1 MEKFLSAALAPRAKR
16 KAPTGQRDENGLALD
31 NTSIASKRPRPRRQP
46 ESNSKTLTTTAND
59 SPKPAQVKQETTKSK
74 DPVQTTAESSS
85 LPSFRAV
92 MAGQGASSGPTR
104 TRILCEKAEATIKEG
119 RFEDGLKLLT
129 RALISCACQAPVRRQ
144 FKQAGVPLEAIDPIG
159 QCSCRDFIAAAKAR
173 RKRPGP
179 VGSIKPPSSSGT
191 ETSTP
196 GDNGP
201 FPVSELDLTAVHRL
215 ATDGASCMCGSGR
228 VRCTLPDHLD
238 TLDRLAAVA
247 IKLGEVELA
256 CQASQWYI
264 DLAPHQAQGYLHL
277 AKAILLRE
285 EKEPG
290 SPSSKTPTATKKPK
304 KTDARF
310 VALCIYNHGRHNVRK
325 HGDPESPFLNVL
337 TRCCRQ
343 YSRGDFL
350 PELPLET
357 AEAILQQLSLPELL
371 ACLRVSKRWAAA
383 LRRVR
388 LCLPAVDIPG
398 AKFSQ
403 KKPQRQP
410 PLKGLSKLLRS
421 MPGLQARHLRIWFR
435 SSPGPQYAPFVEGAL
450 RHFQPHAECVELSTW
465 WCDQGPVEPPQ
476 SAQYGREP
484 SWSRLGM
491 SPARAI
497 TSRCRKLVLRGVDD
511 NSLSSITGIISW
523 ASESLEH
530 LELIGRFNEI
540 VIFPLPRL
548 RVLKAVGG
556 VWSNKIGLSLLP
568 SICVAAPQLE
578 QLWLE
583 KVSIDGL
590 NMSPPSAGETLPG
603 FDVDS
608 VDTVL
613 RSLHTLHIGKGC
625 SVIRTNP
632 RFANTAV
639 HIFPK
644 LPAGMRNIDI
654 TCLSPDVVEVILFG
668 SGRSL
673 GPHEQYL
680 PPFTDLEAFRCL
692 APVTS
697 SHRLFEIIQPS
708 LNGQDGRLAHLEL
721 DASETDERFLRG
733 DKPYH
738 FLYPERLRTVG
749 LHSFDW
755 DGGSIY
761 ALVGGVLRGGQ
772 FVNWVEQFQ
781 HVESISVYPAWQ
793 GTESWTN
800 RSDIKDGELLMALVE
815 RFAKNAKKADG
826 ENWSKLRLRTVFQ
839 GIMRGSMIGVM
850 ESWQAMTFGQQMI
863 HFPRGHAELRAPVF
877 PWPDRVEEAGAE

>member
-1 MEKFLSAALAPRAKR
+1 MEKFLAAALAPRAKR
-16 KAPTGQRDENGLALD
+16 KAPVGQRDENGLALD
-31 NTSIASKRPRPRRQP
+31 NTSIAAKRPRPRHRP
-46 ESNSKTLTTTAND
+46 ESDSKTLIATARD
-59 SPKPAQVKQETTKSK
+59 QPISAPEKQEATESK
-74 DPVQTTAESSS
+74 DTAPSIAESSS
-85 LPSFRAV
+85 PLPSFRAV
-92 MAGQGASSGPTR
+92 MASQGVSSGPTR
-104 TRILCEKAEATIKEG
+104 TRMLCEKAEAAIKEG
-119 RFEDGLKLLT
+119 RFEDGIKLLT

-159 QCSCRDFIAAAKAR
+159 QCSCRDFVAAAKAR
-173 RKRPGP
+173 RKRPESF
-179 VGSIKPPSSSGT
+179 GSMPMNSSGKGAVA
-191 ETSTP
+191 S

-228 VRCTLPDHLD
+228 ARCALPDHLD

-256 CQASQWYI
+256 SQVGQWHI

-277 AKAILLRE
+277 AKAILSKE
-285 EKEPG
+285 EKEPE
-290 SPSSKTPTATKKPK
+290 SSESKIGLSKNNTK

-310 VALCIYNHGRHNVRK
+310 VALCIYNHGRHNVRE
-325 HGDPESPFLNVL
+325 HGDPESPFLNIL

-371 ACLRVSKRWAAA
+371 ACLRVTKRWAAA

-435 SSPGPQYAPFVEGAL
+435 SSPGPQYATFVEGAL

-465 WCDQGPVEPPQ
+465 WCDQDPLKPSQ
-476 SAQYGREP
+476 SPQYGREP
-484 SWSRLGM
+484 SWPRLGM
-491 SPARAI
+491 SLAR
-497 TSRCRKLVLRGVDD
+497 TFSNRCRKLVLRGVDD
-511 NSLSSITGIISW
+511 NSTTSIMGIISW

-530 LELIGRFNEI
+530 LELIGRFNQI
-540 VIFPLPRL
+540 VEFPLPRL

-603 FDVDS
+603 FDIDS
-608 VDTVL
+608 VDNVL

-625 SVIRTNP
+625 SVIRTYP
-632 RFANTAV
+632 RFANAAV

-697 SHRLFEIIQPS
+697 PHRLFEIIQPS
-708 LNGQDGRLAHLEL
+708 LNDRDGRLAHLEL
-721 DASETDERFLRG
+721 DASETGVEFLRG
-733 DKPYH
+733 DEPYR

-749 LHSFDW
+749 LHNFDW
-755 DGGSIY
+755 DGSSIY

-772 FVNWVEQFQ
+772 FVNWAEQFR

-800 RSDIKDGELLMALVE
+800 HSDIKDGELLMALVE
-815 RFAKNAKKADG
+815 RFAKNAKEDDG
-826 ENWSKLRLRTVFQ
+826 ENWSKLRLRTIYQ

-850 ESWQAMTFGQQMI
+850 ESWQAMTFGQQMVQ
-863 HFPRGHAELRAPVF
+863 FPKGHAELRAPVF
-877 PWPDRVEEAGAE
+877 PWPDRVKETEAE